1 MKNHVLRSALLGAV
15 IFLCAEL
22 VKAQAVTTPPGGGNQ
37 RSVVTQYIGS
47 LVTVTVD
54 YNSPDVH
61 APNGDDRRGK
71 IWGQLV
77 PYGLNSLGFGA
88 STAENPSPWRAGAN
102 QNTTIEFSHNVE
114 VQGKALAAGKYGLH
128 IIPQESGPWTVIFSN
143 NSGAWGSFF
152 YTPDDDALRVEATS
166 EESDYNEW
174 LTYEF
179 TDRQPEQATL
189 ALKWEDLKVS
199 FTITVPNMKEV
210 YVSNLRN
217 ELQNTPG
224 FNWQGWAAAAN
235 YCATNDVNLEE
246 ALTWAESGISAPF
259 IGQKNW
265 TTLSAK
271 AAVLNK
277 LNRTDEAIATMDEA
291 IDDPSGTAFAIH
303 GYGRTLIGQGQK
315 EKALDVFK
323 RNHKKFDGAWPTNY
337 GLARGY
343 SANGDFKNALKYLKV
358 AQKNVPQGDTINP
371 SAIEANIK
379 KLENKEDIN

>member
-1 MKNHVLRSALLGAV
+1 MKNYVLQTALSCAV
-15 IFLCAEL
+15 ILLCNNL
-22 VKAQAVTTPPGGGNQ
+22 ISAQAVTTPPGGGNQ

-47 LVTVTVD
+47 LVTVTID

-88 STAENPSPWRAGAN
+88 STPENPSPWRAGAN
-102 QNTTIEFSHNVE
+102 QNTTIEFSHDVE
-114 VQGKALAAGKYGLH
+114 VQGQKIAGGKYGLH
-128 IIPQESGPWTVIFSN
+128 MIPKENEAWTIIFSS
-143 NSGAWGSFF
+143 NSDAWGSFF
-152 YTPDDDALRVEATS
+152 YTPDQDVLRVDATP
-166 EESDYNEW
+166 EESEYHEW

-179 TDRQPEQATL
+179 TDRQAEEATV
-189 ALKWEDLKVS
+189 AMMWEDLKVP
-199 FTITVPNMKEV
+199 FTITVPSMKEY
-210 YVSNLRN
+210 YVNNLRN

-235 YCATNDVNLEE
+235 YCANNDVNLEE
-246 ALTWAESGISAPF
+246 ALTWAENGITAPF
-259 IGQKNW
+259 IGAKNW

-271 AAVLNK
+271 ATVLNK
-277 LNRTDEAIATMDEA
+277 LGRKEEAIATMDEA
-291 IDDPSGTAFAIH
+291 IDDPSGTSFAIH
-303 GYGRTLIGQGQK
+303 GYGRTLITQGEK

-323 RNHKKFDGAWPTNY
+323 KNHKKFDGAWPTNY

-343 SANGDFKNALKYLKV
+343 SANGDFKNALKYLKI

-371 SAIEANIK
+371 PVIEANIK